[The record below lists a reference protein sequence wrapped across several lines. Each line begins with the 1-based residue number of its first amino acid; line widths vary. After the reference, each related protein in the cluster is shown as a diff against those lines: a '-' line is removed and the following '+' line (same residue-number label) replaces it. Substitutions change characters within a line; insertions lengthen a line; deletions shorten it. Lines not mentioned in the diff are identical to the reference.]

1 MNKNTASQ
9 TFGSLPTESGLLF
22 IVYTHRSSVTQRL
35 TGLNTSRFKTLLL
48 NFITFKHD
56 NLKLIT
62 YQSQLLLT
70 VPLRL
75 KQLSVTHFLNLQDC
89 A

>member
-9 TFGSLPTESGLLF
+9 IFGSLPTESGLLF
-22 IVYTHRSSVTQRL
+22 IVYTHRSSVTQTL

-48 NFITFKHD
+48 NFIKFKHN

-62 YQSQLLLT
+62 YQSELLLT
-70 VPLRL
+70 VPAEPETAVCD
-75 KQLSVTHFLNLQDC
+75 SFP
-89 A
+89 